1 MLCLLLCCAVLWM
14 MEYDVIDIQ
23 AFDKTIKTQLITTFQ
38 SYRSICYYNVVII
51 LCIGNGFS
59 GDRHHD

>member
-1 MLCLLLCCAVLWM
+1 MHAMPAARLWV

-23 AFDKTIKTQLITTFQ
+23 ALDRTIETQLIPTFQ
-38 SYRSICYYNVVII
+38 SSRSTCSNVVII